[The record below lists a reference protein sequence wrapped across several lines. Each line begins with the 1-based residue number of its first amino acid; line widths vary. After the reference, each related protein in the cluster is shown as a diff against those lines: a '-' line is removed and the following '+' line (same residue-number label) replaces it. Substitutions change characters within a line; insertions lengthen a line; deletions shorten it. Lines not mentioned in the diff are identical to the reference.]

1 MRLSAYIALIGCL
14 FQHGVSGCQNTQT
27 LSHDARQLL
36 NLDQWLTA
44 QEPIAVQGVL
54 DNIGSQG
61 SKVEGA
67 ADGVVVASPSKSEP
81 DCEFVQK
88 LSFYFVTLGRRL
100 CVLIIMTS

>member
-14 FQHGVSGCQNTQT
+14 FQHGVSGCQNTLA
-27 LSHDARQLL
+27 LSQNARQL

-61 SKVEGA
+61 SKVEGS

-88 LSFYFVTLGRRL
+88 SSLFFVTLGRKL
-100 CVLIIMTS
+100 CVLMNTTS